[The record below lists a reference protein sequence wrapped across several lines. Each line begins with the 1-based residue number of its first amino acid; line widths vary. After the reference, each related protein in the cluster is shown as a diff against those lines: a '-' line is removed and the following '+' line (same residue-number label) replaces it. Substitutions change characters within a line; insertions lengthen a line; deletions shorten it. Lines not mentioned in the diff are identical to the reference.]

1 MVQVNLGN
9 IERSCPKREKLNL
22 GGESIF
28 TQKKCPRAF
37 LAMLFVVGNKK
48 LHVSSMDGLWL
59 PTICPLE
66 T

>member
-1 MVQVNLGN
+1 MVQANLGN

-37 LAMLFVVGNKK
+37 LAMLFVVRK
-48 LHVSSMDGLWL
+48 
-59 PTICPLE
+59 
-66 T
+66 